1 MVGWV
6 REQVSVCCVGE
17 RAGRADCV
25 CGESVDVGRW
35 LNVQVGGWGCGRMSW
50 GGVSELE
57 QGDAVWC
64 GVVKLI
70 NKNQC

>member
-35 LNVQVGGWGCGRMSW
+35 LNVQVGGWGVRTDVVER
-50 GGVSELE
+50 GV
-57 QGDAVWC
+57 GAGARRRCVVWC
-64 GVVKLI
+64 GET
-70 NKNQC
+70 QE